1 MNREALNK
9 LRLDRRLIRRRGW
22 IGAAE
27 LERAIEELPDRAG
40 KAVTLGEMADDQSDS
55 GHSADDD
62 ASPAA

>member
-22 IGAAE
+22 IGGAE
-27 LERAIEELPDRAG
+27 LERALEELPDRASKG
-40 KAVTLGEMADDQSDS
+40 VTLGEISDERSDS
-55 GHSADDD
+55 GRPADDD